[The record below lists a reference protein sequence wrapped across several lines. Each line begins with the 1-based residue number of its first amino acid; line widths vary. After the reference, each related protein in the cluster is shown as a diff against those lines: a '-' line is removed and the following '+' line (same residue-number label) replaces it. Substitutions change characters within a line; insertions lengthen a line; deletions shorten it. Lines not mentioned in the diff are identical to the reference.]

1 MTLQKPSM
9 QASFVD
15 VQRVE
20 SKKFSKL
27 QNSVNNALRVMK
39 SKSNL
44 ITDEMEMLL
53 NCPEEQN

>member
-1 MTLQKPSM
+1 M

>member
-1 MTLQKPSM
+1 MPQKPSM

-27 QNSVNNALRVMK
+27 QNSVNNALRLMK